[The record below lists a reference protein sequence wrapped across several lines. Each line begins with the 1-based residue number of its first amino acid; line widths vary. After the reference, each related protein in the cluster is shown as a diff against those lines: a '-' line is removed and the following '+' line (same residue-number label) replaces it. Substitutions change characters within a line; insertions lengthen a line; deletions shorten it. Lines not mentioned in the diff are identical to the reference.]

1 MKLPLIILA
10 AALLSGC
17 ASLNHRI
24 ACTAAK
30 DEALLIVDAKFA
42 RVALSANDADRKA
55 ICTAPAPA
63 APAPA
68 AAASGA
74 K

>member
-1 MKLPLIILA
+1 MTRIAFAILA
-10 AALLSGC
+10 ALALTGC

-55 ICTAPAPA
+55 ICAPPA
-63 APAPA
+63 AAAPA
-68 AAASGA
+68 AAASGV